1 MAGVKIIPG
10 ESFGS
15 ALRRALWELTR
26 EIGPLMLVIFGIC
39 IAGLGGI
46 LHADGVDSLRYD
58 DRLRAT
64 GVETVGK
71 VVEVERYTS
80 HTRRG
85 TGTTRYTPITVQTVE
100 GREYRTRLDVYEIST
115 RGYYEVGDEIPVIY
129 DPQNPDMAG
138 VGNDDFRPIFERNE
152 REGKN
157 WALLGLA
164 LLIPGIPLGLIQ
176 LLRYWR
182 RRWRTRKDRGWA
194 ELRRRIRSERRR
206 DQRAKAAA
214 HPDGQSPSQDSA
226 LPPRH
231 RL

>member
-1 MAGVKIIPG
+1 MGATKVIPG
-10 ESFGS
+10 ESVGS
-15 ALRRALWELTR
+15 FLLRALWELTR
-26 EIGPLMLVIFGIC
+26 EIGPLMLVLLGLC

-100 GREYRTRLDVYEIST
+100 GREYRTRLDVYEIAT
-115 RGYYEVGDEIPVIY
+115 KDYYEVGSEIPVIY
-129 DPQNPDMAG
+129 NPQDPDMAG

-152 REGKN
+152 RQGKN
-157 WALLGLA
+157 WAIAGL
-164 LLIPGIPLGLIQ
+164 ISFGIGLPLGTVQLIRHWIR
-176 LLRYWR
+176 L
-182 RRWRTRKDRGWA
+182 WRTRETRGWRKLRNRVKDRRRK
-194 ELRRRIRSERRR
+194 LRRQVALVA
-206 DQRAKAAA
+206 DQSKSDA
-214 HPDGQSPSQDSA
+214 D
-226 LPPRH
+226 PRH

>member
-1 MAGVKIIPG
+1 MAGVKLIPG
-10 ESFGS
+10 ESLGS

-26 EIGPLMLVIFGIC
+26 EIGPLMLVLLGLC

-100 GREYRTRLDVYEIST
+100 GREYRTRLDVYEIAT
-115 RGYYEVGDEIPVIY
+115 ENYYEVGDEIPVIY
-129 DPQNPDMAG
+129 DPQNPDRAG

-152 REGKN
+152 RQGKS
-157 WALLGLA
+157 WAIVGL
-164 LLIPGIPLGLIQ
+164 ISFGIGLPLGTVQLIRHWIR
-176 LLRYWR
+176 L
-182 RRWRTRKDRGWA
+182 WRTREVRGWRKLRNRVKDRRRK
-194 ELRRRIRSERRR
+194 LRR
-206 DQRAKAAA
+206 QKAKAAS
-214 HPDGQSPSQDSA
+214 G
-226 LPPRH
+226 R
-231 RL
+231 

>member
-1 MAGVKIIPG
+1 MGATKVIPG
-10 ESFGS
+10 ESVGS
-15 ALRRALWELTR
+15 FLLRALWELTR
-26 EIGPLMLVIFGIC
+26 EIGPLMLVLLGLC

-100 GREYRTRLDVYEIST
+100 GREYRTRLDVYEIAT
-115 RGYYEVGDEIPVIY
+115 RDYYEVGSEIPVIY
-129 DPQNPDMAG
+129 NPQDPDMAG

-152 REGKN
+152 RQGKN
-157 WALLGLA
+157 WAIAGL
-164 LLIPGIPLGLIQ
+164 ISFGIGLPLGTVQLIRHWIR
-176 LLRYWR
+176 L
-182 RRWRTRKDRGWA
+182 WRTRETRGWRKLRNRVKDRRRK
-194 ELRRRIRSERRR
+194 LRRQVALVA
-206 DQRAKAAA
+206 DQSKSDA
-214 HPDGQSPSQDSA
+214 D
-226 LPPRH
+226 PRH

>member
-1 MAGVKIIPG
+1 MGATKVIPG
-10 ESFGS
+10 ESVGS
-15 ALRRALWELTR
+15 FLLRALWELTR
-26 EIGPLMLVIFGIC
+26 EIGPLMLVLLGLC

-100 GREYRTRLDVYEIST
+100 GREYRTRLDVYEIAT
-115 RGYYEVGDEIPVIY
+115 RDYYEVGSEIPVIY
-129 DPQNPDMAG
+129 NPQDPDMAG

-152 REGKN
+152 RQGKN
-157 WALLGLA
+157 WAIAGL
-164 LLIPGIPLGLIQ
+164 ISFGIGLPLGTVQLIRHWIR
-176 LLRYWR
+176 L
-182 RRWRTRKDRGWA
+182 WRTRETRGWRKLRNRVKDRRRK
-194 ELRRRIRSERRR
+194 LRRQGALVA
-206 DQRAKAAA
+206 DQSKSDA
-214 HPDGQSPSQDSA
+214 D
-226 LPPRH
+226 PRH